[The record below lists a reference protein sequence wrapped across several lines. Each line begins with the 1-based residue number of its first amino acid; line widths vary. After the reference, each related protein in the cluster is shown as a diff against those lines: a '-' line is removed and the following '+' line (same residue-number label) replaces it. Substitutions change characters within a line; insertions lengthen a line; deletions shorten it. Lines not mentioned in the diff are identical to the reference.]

1 MKTIIK
7 TINLFKF
14 EELSKEAQQKAIEK
28 EINYRYKDNYDFLNW
43 VIDDCF
49 LLEPEHEEMK
59 KIKGYETLKE
69 PIFNNNR
76 KIYFSLGY
84 DKYID
89 ISEALTITDED
100 IFFQWLGINNRLRN
114 KITYEIQKNYIEF
127 NESYYTNKPITP
139 REAEK
144 LKEAEEKTKKHFEN
158 VLKRIQKD
166 YEYNFTD
173 EAITEHFKENDFYFL
188 EDGEIYKKK

>member
-14 EELSKEAQQKAIEK
+14 DELSKEAQQKAIEK
-28 EINYRYKDNYDFLNW
+28 ELNFRYEDNYHFASW
-43 VIDDCF
+43 VIDNCY

-59 KIKGYETLKE
+59 KIKGYESLKE

-76 KIYFSLGY
+76 KIYFSLDY
-84 DKYID
+84 DKNID
-89 ISEALTITDED
+89 ISKALTITDED

-114 KITYEIQKNYIEF
+114 KISYEIQKDYIEF
-127 NESYYTNKPITP
+127 NECFYTNKAIT
-139 REAEK
+139 
-144 LKEAEEKTKKHFEN
+144 LKEAEEKTKEHFQN
-158 VLKRIQKD
+158 VLNRIQKD

-173 EAITEHFKENDFYFL
+173 EAITEHFKENDFDFL
-188 EDGEIYKKK
+188 ENGEIYKNI